1 MAEVKITVCAKGI
14 TPAASLAELGVD
26 PVLASAKYLRIAVT
40 GPPRREEVFAV
51 DPNRRQGAS
60 GNEIQVMAGQLGLE
74 FNKVAAGFASP
85 ATRWAYRRAQLI
97 NTPNGRLVLGT
108 LIAAWVAVWI
118 DGSLAIGDKG
128 MTLFLFEAKTLGV
141 LSVVSLVAKLISAV
155 LTFLLAWCFK
165 K

>member
-1 MAEVKITVCAKGI
+1 MTEVKITVCAKGI

-85 ATRWAYRRAQLI
+85 ATPWAYRRAQLL

-128 MTLFLFEAKTLGV
+128 VTLFLVEAKTLGV

-155 LTFLLAWCFK
+155 LAFLLALWFK